1 MKLITAIVTPAE
13 FQAIKQ
19 ALSIFGVAGMTI
31 TEVYQRDIPG
41 RDHIY
46 RGQRFRTDF
55 VPRVRIDLVTA
66 AHDAADLMHIITNLA
81 PSRGC
86 ADNLWITSV
95 EALTRI
101 RTGERGIDAL

>member
-55 VPRVRIDLVTA
+55 VPHVRVDLLTA
-66 AHDAADLMHIITNLA
+66 DHDVADLTHIITKLA
-81 PSRGC
+81 PRQGC
-86 ADNLWITSV
+86 AENVWITSV
-95 EALTRI
+95 ETLTRI
-101 RTGERGIDAL
+101 RTGERGTDAL